1 MASQLFRTKPLD
13 MLLAEEAGDHRL
25 RRILGPVQ
33 LTALGVGA
41 IIGTGIFILTGVA
54 AHDRTGPAL
63 MLSFVLAGLACVFAA
78 LCYAEFASMVPV
90 AGSAYT
96 YAYATLG
103 ELFAWIIGWDL
114 ILEYAVGS
122 ATVAHGW
129 SAHFQEFIPIFHE
142 GRSWIP
148 AKIPQ
153 AFHTAPINYCPN
165 VDVAGGCPQPGI
177 VSTGSY
183 FDLPAIL
190 ITLILT
196 VILVKGIKES
206 ATFNAVMVAIKLVI
220 VLMVIAIGGYLVL
233 TVYGT
238 SNWHPFAP
246 YGYTGMSFFGKTLLG
261 GVSQSGVPV
270 GMMAGAAII
279 FFAYIGFDSV
289 SVHSEE
295 ARAPAKDVPTGI
307 IASLIIC
314 TILYILVSAVLTGMV
329 PYRDI
334 NIDAP
339 VVDAFKRAGIV
350 WMQYL
355 VAAGAM
361 TGITSVLLVMMLSQP
376 RVMLALGRDGL
387 VPNSFFGAVH
397 PKWRTPWKSTILTG
411 LFVAAMAGFLPL
423 GILAEMTSI
432 GTLFAF
438 VIVCGAVLVM
448 RRTNPDAKRPFRA
461 PLVPLVPI
469 LGIATCLLLMFSLPA
484 ENWYRL
490 IIWLVIGFNI
500 YFGYGRYRS
509 VMSAGVTGSPAALA
523 ALLAVLDGVVAGVAT
538 YMFLEHSPS
547 RVMYTIVFTVLGVV
561 IGVAVA
567 FLGHSRRGKH
577 PPPSHPGSLA
587 HEIATHGVSP
597 AGQAV
602 GDPDAP
608 PSSPADP
615 VDSRVK

>member
-1 MASQLFRTKPLD
+1 MANQLFRTKPLS
-13 MLLAEEAGDHRL
+13 MLLDEMKGENRL

-142 GRSWIP
+142 GLSWIP
-148 AKIPQ
+148 AKIPPV
-153 AFHTAPINYCPN
+153 FHTAPINYCPN
-165 VDVAGGCPQPGI
+165 VDVAGGCPTPGI

-190 ITLILT
+190 ITFILT
-196 VILVKGIKES
+196 IILVKGIKES
-206 ATFNAVMVAIKLVI
+206 ATFNTVMVAIKLVI
-220 VLMVIAIGGYLVL
+220 VLMVIAIGGYLII

-246 YGYTGMSFFGKTLLG
+246 YGYTGVSFFGKSLLG

-295 ARAPAKDVPTGI
+295 AREPAKDVPKGI

-329 PYRDI
+329 PSRQI

-339 VVDAFKRAGIV
+339 VVEAFKHAGIV

-355 VAAGAM
+355 VAFGAM

-387 VPNSFFGAVH
+387 VPNSFFGDVH
-397 PKWRTPWKSTILTG
+397 SKWRTPWKSTILTG

-448 RRTNPDAKRPFRA
+448 RRTNPNANRPFRA
-461 PLVPLVPI
+461 PFVPMVPI
-469 LGIATCLLLMFSLPA
+469 LGILTCLLLMFSLPA

-490 IIWLVIGFNI
+490 IIWLAVGLVI
-500 YFGYGRYRS
+500 YFAYGRRHS
-509 VMSAGVTGSPAALA
+509 VMA
-523 ALLAVLDGVVAGVAT
+523 
-538 YMFLEHSPS
+538 
-547 RVMYTIVFTVLGVV
+547 
-561 IGVAVA
+561 
-567 FLGHSRRGKH
+567 KH
-577 PPPSHPGSLA
+577 TA
-587 HEIATHGVSP
+587 HEIATHGISP

-608 PSSPADP
+608 PSSPAGD
-615 VDSRVK
+615 VDSRIK